1 MTTIQLALTLSP
13 LVEPDYTPDLTI
25 GQRFELFNRANPHVA
40 DALESLAAQWLAR
53 HAHVGMKALYERLRW
68 ESGIRTDGNPYRLNN
83 DFTALYSRLLI
94 ERRPEWSE
102 AFRLRELRAA

>member
-1 MTTIQLALTLSP
+1 
-13 LVEPDYTPDLTI
+13 
-25 GQRFELFNRANPHVA
+25 
-40 DALESLAAQWLAR
+40 
-53 HAHVGMKALYERLRW
+53 MKALYERLRW
-68 ESGIRTDGNPYRLNN
+68 ESGIRTDGSPYRLNN